1 MSLPANWRYNGCHMA
16 DTRAIVAILG
26 GSRSFPGRV
35 RTWLDLHRNIERGL
49 RYRALVALNSRYGLA
64 TDEIMFILAVPSRT
78 LARRKVQDRFRPEE
92 SDRLVRLGRI
102 GALAEETL
110 GDSDKAAT
118 WLRRPNRALANETPL
133 RQLDT
138 DIGTQQVA
146 NVLLRIAHGIYS

>member
-1 MSLPANWRYNGCHMA
+1 MA
-16 DTRAIVAILG
+16 GTSAVVEVLG

-35 RTWLDLHRNIERGL
+35 RTWLDLHRSIEQGL
-49 RYRALVALNSRYGLA
+49 RYRALHALQVRYGLA
-64 TDEIMFILAVPSRT
+64 TDEITFLLAVPRRT
-78 LARRKVQDRFRPEE
+78 LARRKVQDRFLPEE

-110 GDSDKAAT
+110 GDSNRAAS

-138 DIGTQQVA
+138 DIGTQQVE
-146 NVLLRIAHGIYS
+146 NVLLRISHGIYS